1 MTYLALGVLNLS
13 RQPLDDAVQLVDL
26 LLCAAQGLPVPDH
39 CGLHLLTLEVE
50 GGEQMFKKEK

>member
-26 LLCAAQGLPVPDH
+26 FLCAAQGLSVPDH
-39 CGLHLLTLEVE
+39 RGLHLLTLEVE
-50 GGEQMFKKEK
+50 GRGQIV